1 MRNMAIWYVLRI
13 TRWIRKKDE
22 QQIVIDVKSVETAKE
37 RIKAAIEPAQV
48 KKSDVNVT
56 AKKQASESV
65 DVIEV
70 SGNHPEKE
78 NNQSMENDGNDITKP
93 ETKETGKQRVDME
106 QYNKLD
112 KNEIINETTDKIKQ
126 EEQVKQPMEANS
138 IKSAEQNVVSAHKNL
153 KEIEENYRKKGEKL
167 PFFANRELSWLKFN
181 ERVIDE
187 ADDKRVPLCER
198 LTFVSIFNSNLD
210 EFYMVRVGSL
220 YDQMILAKKSKQE
233 FITGFDNKSM
243 MTAEQQLDAVFAE
256 TRELLHK
263 KDKIYARL
271 MYEFDSQGVKLI
283 SFNDVEYSDAVY
295 LENYFNKSILPIL
308 SPQVIG
314 KKNPFPFLKNKEIYA
329 VALLGSKNNDKIGLV
344 PCSNGIF
351 DRLIPIPSDSRKY
364 MLVEELILH
373 FLPKIFKKYS
383 VKSKSLIRIIRN
395 ADIDMD
401 EAFFDEDMDY
411 RDTMEQLIKERR
423 RLCPVKLE
431 YSRVLDDKVISEL
444 CKELKLDKK
453 QVFYSESPLEMS
465 FISKI
470 QDDLRGRRELFYER
484 RVPQNSKQLDIK
496 QPIMDQIAKKDVLLS
511 YPYESMH
518 PLIKLLNEAGS
529 DDRVLS
535 IKMTLYRVAKNSQIV
550 EALIEA
556 AENGKEVVVLVEL
569 RARFDEENNIEW
581 SRRLEEAGCKI
592 IYGIEHIKVHSKL
605 CLITYKDGDDFK
617 YITHV
622 GTGNFNEKT
631 AKLYTDLALITSDV
645 NIARETADVF
655 NNLGL
660 GDVVEHTEHL
670 LVAPKCLQNKVL
682 ELIDDE
688 IKKAQNGEEAYIG
701 IKINSLTDKTI
712 IEKLVEASM
721 SGVKIDMVIRGISCM
736 VAGIEGYTD
745 NITITSIVGRFLEH
759 SRIYIFGKGKTAKIY
774 ISSADFM
781 TRNTIRRVEVATPVY
796 DDGIKERILR
806 MFNTMLC
813 DNVKA
818 RIMANDGNY
827 YKKDAVDGV
836 SRLNSQEYFY
846 DEVVKKAQQN

>member
-1 MRNMAIWYVLRI
+1 MFWRLKAIKFPFK
-13 TRWIRKKDE
+13 RKKDE
-22 QQIVIDVKSVETAKE
+22 QQTVIDVKSVETAKE

-444 CKELKLDKK
+444 CKELKLGKK

-605 CLITYKDGDDFK
+605 CLITYKDGEDFK

-688 IKKAQNGEEAYIG
+688 IKKAQNSEEAYIG

-806 MFNTMLC
+806 MFNTMLS

-827 YKKDAVDGV
+827 YKKDAADGV